1 MEAFGSAG
9 QDIAMD
15 FASGRDYIRTR
26 TPVRPSQ
33 VINEVIV
40 TTQPLRPADS
50 PQEVYRSTTPITV
63 PAGQT
68 VTVQARYNQPPVIEA
83 AASLVSPPAGV
94 SISGATF
101 YAWGAEVSI
110 QNTGGS
116 TANVTLVINGKPLS
130 VQGGEQVIARDQ
142 TSITEN
148 GVLRYE
154 FPANHLVQTLAQA
167 QSIADTLLASGKDP
181 RRDIEIDWRGNPAL
195 LLGDRIRV
203 KGADYHVTSNDI
215 EWAGFLRQTTT
226 GRRVV

>member
-1 MEAFGSAG
+1 M
-9 QDIAMD
+9 
-15 FASGRDYIRTR
+15 
-26 TPVRPSQ
+26 
-33 VINEVIV
+33 
-40 TTQPLRPADS
+40 TTQPLRPANS

-130 VQGGEQVIARDQ
+130 VQGGEQVIASGPDQ
-142 TSITEN
+142 HHGE
-148 GVLRYE
+148 
-154 FPANHLVQTLAQA
+154 
-167 QSIADTLLASGKDP
+167 
-181 RRDIEIDWRGNPAL
+181 WRPAL
-195 LLGDRIRV
+195 RV
-203 KGADYHVTSNDI
+203 PGEPTRPDPWPKPSP
-215 EWAGFLRQTTT
+215 
-226 GRRVV
+226 